1 MAAGW
6 NGSRAIL
13 DVKER
18 VRREKNAYKVEI
30 NLAESLGRKDIA
42 DELRANLADEI
53 KTIKER
59 DEMYARNY
67 KNT

>member
-6 NGSRAIL
+6 NGSRAIW

-18 VRREKNAYKVEI
+18 VRREKNAYNVEI
-30 NLAESLGRKDIA
+30 NLAESLGRKDVA

-59 DEMYARNY
+59 DEMYARNF
-67 KNT
+67 KNN